1 MPDNHETTNTPNSLR
16 GVGPYGP
23 NGPEAEFRIPNSKKF
38 DPITLEILWRR
49 LVSIVDEA
57 DASVA
62 RTAFS
67 SLLRD
72 AHDYTCM
79 FTDSR
84 GQELVQGT
92 FCTPG
97 QAGAMALG
105 VKTLINSIALDNYQP
120 GDVFIVNDP
129 WLLAGHLN
137 DVCVMTPIFY
147 RERPVAFTACVF
159 HHSDIGGR
167 VASDNRQVYEEGIFI
182 PPLKLYEA
190 GVLNE
195 SVLELIRWNV
205 RTPEEVTGDIR
216 SQVAANHVCAQK
228 VIEMLED
235 EGLNTLD
242 DLADEIIDRTEKSMR
257 AAISKIP
264 NGVYPYEGIIE
275 GAGKWDDIAIKVTVA
290 VKDSDIHIDFDGTSS
305 QVDWGGNVVYNFTY
319 AYVFMA
325 VKSAFDPDIPINE
338 GAIRPVKMTA
348 PEGTVVNC
356 KFPAAVAAR
365 MQIGHFMTEMVFK
378 ALAAATPDNI
388 IAESGGTPAQT
399 NIFYGKRYNAA
410 PWLTMIIRGG
420 GLGAGS
426 RMDGHHC
433 AIFPANGAN
442 TPVEIFESDTPLIV
456 EERSLVCD
464 SGGPGKM
471 RGGLG
476 RKMTI
481 RVPDD
486 DYAPQGPTSI
496 AVQAGRYKYPPRGLF
511 GAGPGFGAR
520 FLVNEQPG
528 DPSGLTLCLP
538 GDVILFDSA
547 GGGGYGDPLQRDPQ
561 AVAADVVNGYVSIE
575 KAREDYG
582 VVIDPATLRVDA
594 AETEK
599 LRTERY
605 SKIEDCRLKI

>member
-1 MPDNHETTNTPNSLR
+1 MNEEVKSSNPQSRR
-16 GVGPYGP
+16 GVGIGPYGP
-23 NGPEAEFRIPNSKKF
+23 EAEIRNPKSNF

-105 VKTLINSIALDNYQP
+105 VKKLVNSIPLSDYRP

-137 DVCVMTPIFY
+137 DVCVMNPIFY
-147 RERPVAFTACVF
+147 KERPVAFTACVF

-182 PPLKLYEA
+182 PPLRLYEA

-195 SVLELIRWNV
+195 SVLNLIRWNV

-228 VIEMLED
+228 VVEMLED
-235 EGLNTLD
+235 EGLDTLD

-257 AAISKIP
+257 KAIAKIP

-275 GAGKWDDIAIKVTVA
+275 GAGKRDDISIKLKVE

-378 ALAAATPDNI
+378 ALAEATPDNI

-399 NIFYGKRYNAA
+399 NIFYGKRSNGN

-426 RMDGHHC
+426 RMDGHYC

-442 TPVEIFESDTPLIV
+442 TPVEIFESDTPLMV

-476 RKMTI
+476 RKMVI

-486 DYAPQGPTSI
+486 DTAPQGPTSI
-496 AVQAGRYKYPPRGLF
+496 ALQAGRFKYAPQGLF
-511 GAGPGFGAR
+511 GAGPGVMAK
-520 FLVNEQPG
+520 FLVNDKDG
-528 DPSGLTLCLP
+528 DPSGLTLCHT
-538 GDVILFDSA
+538 GDGIQFLSA
-547 GGGGYGDPLQRDPQ
+547 GGGGYGDPLERDPE
-561 AVAADVVNGYVSIE
+561 AVDQDVGNGYVSIE

-582 VVIDPATLRVDA
+582 VVVDPGTLEVDLE
-594 AETEK
+594 ETES
-599 LRTERY
+599 LRAAKNR
-605 SKIEDCRLKI
+605 

>member
-1 MPDNHETTNTPNSLR
+1 MEN
-16 GVGPYGP
+16 GVG
-23 NGPEAEFRIPNSKKF
+23 NQDRKEAEKSNPQSQF

-49 LVSIVDEA
+49 LISIVDEA

-105 VKTLINSIALDNYQP
+105 VKTIINSIPSQEYQP

-137 DVCVMTPIFY
+137 DVCVLSPIFY
-147 RERPVAFTACVF
+147 KEKPVAFTACVF

-167 VASDNRQVYEEGIFI
+167 VASDNRQVFEEGLFI
-182 PPLKLYEA
+182 PLIKLYDA

-195 SVLELIRWNV
+195 SALNLIRRNV

-228 VIEMLED
+228 IIEMLAD
-235 EGLNTLD
+235 EGLDTLD
-242 DLADEIIDRTEKSMR
+242 DLADEIIDRTETSMR
-257 AAISKIP
+257 DAIAKIP
-264 NGVYPYEGIIE
+264 DGVYPYEGVIE
-275 GAGKWDDIAIKVTVA
+275 GAGKRKDIKIKLSVA
-290 VKDSDIHIDFDGTSS
+290 VKGSDIHIDFDGTSA

-338 GAIRPVKMTA
+338 GAIRPIKMSA

-378 ALAAATPDNI
+378 ALAHATPDNI

-399 NIFYGKRYNAA
+399 NIFYGKRFNGK

-420 GLGAGS
+420 GMGAS
-426 RMDGHHC
+426 SKMDGHHC

-442 TPVEIFESDTPLIV
+442 TPAEIFESDTPLIV
-456 EERSLVCD
+456 EERSLICD

-476 RKMTI
+476 RKFVI
-481 RVPDD
+481 RIPDD
-486 DYAPQGPTSI
+486 DTAPEPPTSI
-496 AVQAGRYKYPPRGLF
+496 AIQAGRYRYAPKGLYKGGSANKAQF
-511 GAGPGFGAR
+511 V
-520 FLVNEQPG
+520 VNDQAG
-528 DPSGLTLCLP
+528 DPSGLTLCES
-538 GDVILFDSA
+538 GNVIQFHSA
-547 GGGGYGDPLQRDPQ
+547 GGGGYGDPLERDPQ
-561 AVAADVVNGYVSIE
+561 AVKQDVFNEYVSIE
-575 KAREDYG
+575 MARNDYG
-582 VVIDPATLRVDA
+582 VVIDSKTLKVDLK
-594 AETEK
+594 ETEK
-599 LRTERY
+599 LRATRKKKE
-605 SKIEDCRLKI
+605 

>member
-1 MPDNHETTNTPNSLR
+1 MPGKRSQ
-16 GVGPYGP
+16 VKS
-23 NGPEAEFRIPNSKKF
+23 RIAPKGRARTKSSRSRF

-105 VKTLINSIALDNYQP
+105 VKRIVTSMPLSDYRP

-137 DVCVMTPIFY
+137 DVCVLSPIFFKG
-147 RERPVAFTACVF
+147 RPVAFTACVF
-159 HHSDIGGR
+159 HHADIGGR
-167 VASDNRQVYEEGIFI
+167 VASDNREVHEEGLFI
-182 PPLKLYEA
+182 PLTRLYRA
-190 GVLNE
+190 GELNE
-195 SVLELIRWNV
+195 DVLRMIRWNV

-228 VIEMLED
+228 IVEMMGD
-235 EGLNTLD
+235 EGLDTLD
-242 DLADEIIDRTEKSMR
+242 GLADEIIARTERSMR
-257 AAISKIP
+257 SAIARIP
-264 NGVYPYEGIIE
+264 DGSYPYAGVIE
-275 GAGKWDDIAIKVTVA
+275 GAGKRPDVLIRLSVTV
-290 VKDSDIHIDFDGTSS
+290 KGSDLHVDFSGTSP

-325 VKSAFDPDIPINE
+325 VKSAFDPDVPINE

-348 PEGTVVNC
+348 PEGCVVNC
-356 KFPAAVAAR
+356 RFPAAVAAR

-378 ALAAATPDNI
+378 ALAAAAPHHI
-388 IAESGGTPAQT
+388 IAASGGTPAQT
-399 NIFYGKRYNAA
+399 NIFYGRRHNGK
-410 PWLTMIIRGG
+410 PWHTMIIRGG
-420 GLGAGS
+420 GLGASS
-426 RMDGHHC
+426 RLDGHHC

-456 EERSLVCD
+456 SERGLVAD
-464 SGGPGKM
+464 SGGPGRM

-476 RKMTI
+476 RKMVI
-481 RVPDD
+481 QVPDNEFG
-486 DYAPQGPTSI
+486 PQPPVTV
-496 AVQAGRYKYPPRGLF
+496 AVQAGRFRYPPEGMF
-511 GAGPGFGAR
+511 GGGPGSKAKFECNR
-520 FLVNEQPG
+520 QPA
-528 DPSGLTLCLP
+528 DPSGLTHCQR
-538 GDVILFDSA
+538 GDVVEFYSA
-547 GGGGYGDPLQRDPQ
+547 GGGGFGDPLERDPE
-561 AVAADVVNGYVSIE
+561 AVESDVANGYVSIE
-575 KAREDYG
+575 RAREDYG
-582 VVIDPATLRVDA
+582 VMIDPGTLRVDIA
-594 AETEK
+594 GTLGLRKEK
-599 LRTERY
+599 RVVG
-605 SKIEDCRLKI
+605 SG